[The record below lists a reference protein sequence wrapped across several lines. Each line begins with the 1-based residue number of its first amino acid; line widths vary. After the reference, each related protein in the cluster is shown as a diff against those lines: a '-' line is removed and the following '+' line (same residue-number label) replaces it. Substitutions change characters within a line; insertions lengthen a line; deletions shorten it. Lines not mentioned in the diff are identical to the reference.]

1 VTRDRGLVAIA
12 SFKLVKGALVVALGV
27 GALKL
32 LDPAAAARLK
42 LWLSH
47 LSLQS
52 GQQFVERTLSFVS
65 KLTGHAEVISVG
77 AIVYGSL
84 FLVEG
89 IGLWRGKRWA
99 EWLTVIATSV
109 FIPFEIYEL
118 VKKVDVTRILALVVN
133 VAVVVYLLIRIR
145 HPRTQ

>member
-1 VTRDRGLVAIA
+1 VTIA

-32 LDPAAAARLK
+32 LDPAAAERLK
-42 LWLSH
+42 RWLSQ

-52 GQQFVERTLSFVS
+52 GQQLVERTLSFVN

-118 VKKVDVTRILALVVN
+118 VKKVDVTRILALALN